1 MKFDKT
7 LKTVDEIIDA
17 IEDQI
22 HNGDTILNE
31 ARYLEL
37 QSICGKID
45 SLVESFEGTAV
56 DVSADEISLSIT
68 IGIVCPEVVIRNAM
82 FIIWM
87 RTGKK
92 YSFCRQKRLQSMS
105 VKERRQRFRLC
116 RKAPRLL
123 MYLQCPIRQMLLP
136 SYPLMRMAG
145 LQNVRWEI
153 AA

>member
-82 FIIWM
+82 HPFLDLLKWVNGATFSKEGENLFVGLVL
-87 RTGKK
+87 TG
-92 YSFCRQKRLQSMS
+92 L
-105 VKERRQRFRLC
+105 
-116 RKAPRLL
+116 
-123 MYLQCPIRQMLLP
+123 
-136 SYPLMRMAG
+136 
-145 LQNVRWEI
+145 WETVDE
-153 AA
+153 